1 MARNSLGEVIFFVFC
16 LYFAIIFFLQCHT
29 YYWKIGSKVDDV
41 SVIIISCN
49 FLGIYNYL
57 KFKILIVK

>member
-1 MARNSLGEVIFFVFC
+1 MARNSLGGVIFFRVLSVFC
-16 LYFAIIFFLQCHT
+16 NNFFLQCHT